1 MPVNDIHDSETDSAE
16 SRSDL
21 AMSDDDQERIPSDA
35 KYRLSKMNSPEVYD
49 ENMTESKRL
58 IKTVNEQLEKDIM

>member
-1 MPVNDIHDSETDSAE
+1 MLVNDNSETDSAE

-35 KYRLSKMNSPEVYD
+35 KYRLSKMNSPGVYD